1 MAENVNNNSAE
12 NAKNDEA
19 AEKKEAAAV
28 VDCRIDLNVDSDGKS
43 VKLIVHPPI
52 NGGKEPTVQMIKA
65 ELKKKNI
72 VFGVDE
78 KVIKKVVEERYYGA
92 SVNIAKYKSPKKG
105 ANGYISFRF
114 DKEHK
119 LMPVQDEF
127 GIADYRELNS
137 IVPIRKNEVVA
148 DIVQPEEGTPGKNVF
163 GQEIPGEPGV
173 PAKISLGRNTL
184 VTADGKNIVSACDG
198 HIVFAG
204 GCFHVEQAVTVKTDL
219 DISVGNIS
227 FFGDVHI
234 KGNVMEGFSIN
245 AGKNVKIDG
254 SVFGGEI
261 SAGGNV
267 SIVGGCIS
275 TKVNCN
281 GDADI
286 GFCENSEIFVKGD
299 ISSKQF
305 AFCNVFC
312 YGKLTAKG
320 QRGVISGGKIT
331 SMHDVSAGIIGS
343 EKYTPTEVNIGD
355 GSVLFARK
363 REAESAL
370 SEAERIY
377 DLSIKNLAFLKK
389 RKDAQGG
396 KLNDEQQ
403 RQQRVEMQNKLF
415 FAVRKTELRE
425 LIAKLD
431 EDIKDKDNLSAV
443 CSGTIYPGVRFC
455 INFLTLDVS
464 EAAKHSRVTI
474 VNDVLTILPM

>member
-1 MAENVNNNSAE
+1 MAENVNNNSE
-12 NAKNDEA
+12 NAQNNGNSEN
-19 AEKKEAAAV
+19 KEVTAV
-28 VDCRIDLNVDSDGKS
+28 VDCRIDLTVDSGGKS
-43 VKLIVHPPI
+43 VNLTVHPPI
-52 NGGKEPTVQMIKA
+52 NGGKEATVQMVKE
-65 ELKKKNI
+65 ELKKQNI
-72 VFGVDE
+72 VFGVDD
-78 KVIKKVVEERYYGA
+78 KIVKKVVEERLFGIPTC
-92 SVNIAKYKSPKKG
+92 IAEYKPPKKG

-119 LMPVQDEF
+119 LKPVQDEF

-163 GQEIPGEPGV
+163 GQEIPGEAGV

-184 VTADGKNIVSACDG
+184 VTTDGKNIVSACDG

-204 GCFHVEQAVTVKTDL
+204 GCFHVEQAVTIKTDL

-234 KGNVMEGFSIN
+234 KGNVMEGFSVN

-261 SAGGNV
+261 SAGGNL
-267 SIVGGCIS
+267 SIVGGCINS
-275 TKVNCN
+275 KVNCN

-320 QRGVISGGKIT
+320 PRGVIAGGKIT
-331 SMHDVSAGIIGS
+331 SMHDITAGTIGS

-355 GSVLFARK
+355 GSVLFARR
-363 REAESAL
+363 REAESDL
-370 SEAERIY
+370 SEATRIY
-377 DLSIKNLAFLKK
+377 DLSIKNLAFLKN
-389 RKDAQGG
+389 RKNMQGG
-396 KLNDEQQ
+396 VLYDEQQ
-403 RQQRVEMQNKLF
+403 RQQRIEMQNKLF
-415 FAVRKTELRE
+415 YAMRKTELEE

-431 EDIKDKDNLSAV
+431 EDIKDRDNLSAV
-443 CSGTIYPGVRFC
+443 CNGVIYPGVKFC
-455 INFLTLDVS
+455 INFLTLDVT